1 MQPFTNIAQHG
12 NVRIRPQI
20 IYKLA
25 GIFFIVFFHNVNF
38 LGYFNYYNFN
48 IKDLIP
54 LVYSR
59 KQKQIELHVLPTLW
73 SLLNQV
79 KGNSTNFNSSSSLN
93 AAITRLVQNLF
104 EQMGEQ
110 LIDRA
115 SNSSAVS
122 GRNLELL
129 KELVSN

>member
-1 MQPFTNIAQHG
+1 MIEC
-12 NVRIRPQI
+12 
-20 IYKLA
+20 KK
-25 GIFFIVFFHNVNF
+25 
-38 LGYFNYYNFN
+38 
-48 IKDLIP
+48 KDLIP

-93 AAITRLVQNLF
+93 AAITRLVQNLY

-129 KELVSN
+129 KELVSS

>member
-1 MQPFTNIAQHG
+1 
-12 NVRIRPQI
+12 
-20 IYKLA
+20 
-25 GIFFIVFFHNVNF
+25 
-38 LGYFNYYNFN
+38 
-48 IKDLIP
+48 LIP

-79 KGNSTNFNSSSSLN
+79 KGTSTNFNSSSSMN
-93 AAITRLVQNLF
+93 SAITRLIQNLY

-110 LIDRA
+110 LIERA

-129 KELVSN
+129 KELVSS

>member
-25 GIFFIVFFHNVNF
+25 GIYYILLFQYIKW
-38 LGYFNYYNFN
+38 FNLLIEFKK
-48 IKDLIP
+48 KDLIP

-93 AAITRLVQNLF
+93 AAITRLVQNLY

-129 KELVSN
+129 KELVSS

>member
-1 MQPFTNIAQHG
+1 MN
-12 NVRIRPQI
+12 N
-20 IYKLA
+20 KK
-25 GIFFIVFFHNVNF
+25 
-38 LGYFNYYNFN
+38 
-48 IKDLIP
+48 KDLIP

-93 AAITRLVQNLF
+93 AAITRLVQNLY

-129 KELVSN
+129 KELVSS